1 MLNKG
6 SDYNSHNSHCLLF
19 SAAHLVL
26 VLGLI
31 DAK

>member
-6 SDYNSHNSHCLLF
+6 LDYNSHNSHCLLL
-19 SAAHLVL
+19 SAAHLFL

-31 DAK
+31 DTK